1 MKYIDKTTVASSDA
15 KAKITGWKSK
25 LLKGK

>member
-1 MKYIDKTTVASSDA
+1 MKYIEKTTVASSDA